1 MIASLRLGG
10 AERQLSGLA
19 LMLHAEGHEVEVLTY
34 REGDFYAKPLREGG
48 VKLTVIPHPGNEK
61 RLVEEISA
69 HLRAT
74 GCEILI
80 SYLVGTNIKACFIK
94 RRCPGLKLLVS
105 ERNCDTGKWLYNTL
119 RLRLYKVADAVVCNS
134 YAQEALVRKRCP
146 SLNDKLTT
154 IPNFV
159 DSVHLRPAGRRPG
172 EDRSRI
178 NIVTTARL
186 SDRKNAIGLIQAAAQ
201 AGCDNLYFDWYG
213 ALSNDKYY
221 GRCRKLIHDLG
232 LDEHIH
238 IHPGC
243 ENVEELYN
251 QADAF
256 CLPSFYE
263 GTPNSLAE
271 ALASGL
277 PAVCSDVSD
286 NARYVQEGENGLL
299 FNPKDVH
306 SCAAALKK
314 LSGCS
319 PEQLQQWG
327 RKSRTIAEEKLSERV
342 FLERYLNLIE
352 GLRGGKN

>member
-19 LMLHAEGHEVEVLTY
+19 LMLHAEGHEVEVLIY
-34 REGDFYAKPLREGG
+34 REGDFYAKPLRESG

-61 RLVEEISA
+61 RLVEEIAA
-69 HLRAT
+69 HLRQT

-80 SYLVGTNIKACFIK
+80 SYLVGTNLKACFIK
-94 RRCPGLKLLVS
+94 QRCPGLRLVVS

-146 SLNDKLTT
+146 SLDKKLTT

-159 DSVHLRPAGRRPG
+159 DAARFRPSGRKPG
-172 EDRSRI
+172 ADSSRI
-178 NIVTTARL
+178 SIVTTARL
-186 SDRKNAIGLIQAAAQ
+186 SDRKNAIGLIRAAAM
-201 AGCDNLYFDWYG
+201 AACDNLYFDWYG

-221 GRCRKLIHDLG
+221 GHCQKLIRKLG
-232 LDEHIH
+232 LEDRFH

-243 ENVEELYN
+243 ENVEDLYAR
-251 QADAF
+251 ADAF

-263 GTPNSLAE
+263 GTSNSLAE
-271 ALASGL
+271 ALACGL

-286 NARYVQEGENGLL
+286 TGRYVIPGNNGLL
-299 FNPKDVH
+299 FNPKKI
-306 SCAAALKK
+306 SSAAAALRTLARTSCEELAK
-314 LSGCS
+314 
-319 PEQLQQWG
+319 WG
-327 RKSRTIAEEKLSERV
+327 KESRRIAEQDLSQTL
-342 FLERYLNLIE
+342 FLQRYNELLG
-352 GLRGGKN
+352 GLVGGK